1 MNEENLKKLYQT
13 LSNDNFDLP
22 SYEQF
27 ATDMQDDGK
36 RTRLYGNIKSD
47 YDLPDFDT
55 FTNDMG
61 VKKKG
66 ASSNVAQ
73 NGGEDGSAVSAQ
85 QPVPSEKSGATS
97 DPTQQEIDRLQSKY
111 ESALNTN
118 SNFLTPQE
126 NQQLISLK
134 KQKQGEKDQSYKKDQ
149 DKYINEKILSRS
161 TPVDVKKQL
170 IALDQ
175 EYIRLSKEM
184 NSYSERAKTDGN
196 AKASQDQLKAEMQD
210 IRNKQSRLVGGGDL
224 VTKELK
230 AVEEMKARDKSF
242 LETAELY
249 GKDVK
254 FLTPEQEQELFPA
267 KEAVDGLPSEEDT
280 KKLIEDRY
288 AKDDNGNVIKD
299 NNGNPVIDYYNSIG
313 QSLYGKDRDKYATFL
328 GMDPKSPEVR
338 KMSVMD
344 LNEMVD
350 KKRIEA
356 QNFQTSSQE
365 AMSTGNLGNLIDN
378 KNFAKDLF
386 QVDEALKGMDSEYR
400 SIEDQALE
408 YWKRH
413 DINKYNATIG
423 RLEEIRAY
431 AGELPTYTTSV
442 SGTKISVPDQQWLE
456 NFRKEAVSLK
466 VNAERVK
473 LDYLDS
479 NYNWNGYIKESNSIK
494 DQINSLQ
501 KEIEEK
507 SGPLQKVN
515 AERLNVHKELSKQIS
530 AIQTRLDAMNKELSQ
545 YVDKDFVLNDP
556 KNEARANELIANI
569 NALSDEYNTLLQ
581 QNGSL
586 YDESG
591 KLKPAEGSAALQPL
605 YDKYNELNSKN
616 SALMNKYGITEDVRN
631 QYDASLKFL
640 SNSSF
645 AMAGSERFAGS
656 KEQEWIKK
664 GIEMKKKDDLLNGN
678 AFDKAYWLGV
688 DFSRGFLNAIVP
700 ILQVPD
706 AVAEGLG
713 STGRGWTDE
722 LGDWTTKF
730 TDTID
735 ASAKNP
741 EGIPLWYT
749 YLSHTAEGMGSA
761 LAYATTA
768 ELTGGVG
775 TVLGATAKTAIALK
789 NASTFT
795 TAFLGSY
802 NQNYRDAID
811 AGMSR
816 GEAMASASFLSGVAG
831 GTSLVLP
838 DYKLIGTAQ
847 RVSFVSAVK
856 NLGFTEG
863 VKKWAPTYTAQMA
876 QSFLQ
881 EGTEGASEYL
891 TDNITKASINKLT
904 GEEKY
909 SDLFNP
915 GDLVE
920 SFLMEGN
927 VGFVMEGM
935 KVGHTY
941 RSPVTESAARAFAE
955 MTPEQKSKFL
965 VNADEQTIAELEKL
979 NKLRLDEIAS
989 SLTNLPSYQTL
1000 SEERKDRVFSLT
1012 QERKM
1017 ILDAAKEAGQL
1028 DLSITKDQIAE
1039 IDGMI
1044 VGVYEAQKVSNQVS
1058 AEGAVVENGVVN
1070 EVVEPVDGA
1079 APTPAA
1085 LDVPDTGTAV
1095 MQGLVTTVYPTVGKV
1110 ETMMDGE
1117 EFVNDED
1124 IAKAEDNLY
1133 TLLDD
1138 IDKREDLTDEQKL
1151 NMSKVIEDRLIKIQD
1166 YEYRS
1171 KTKSSTA
1178 TQARPA
1184 GTIEKA
1190 RAANER
1196 AANPV
1201 RTAAA
1206 EGITVAYN
1214 GMKGTMKMSD
1224 GKMVDNVGDTIP
1236 EGNYVFIPEGT
1247 NNRAGRKGAVVV
1259 GSQEDIDS
1267 NAEFVNTE
1275 SNPSWAPDQN
1285 NVANM
1290 KLPNGDTLSIMD
1302 DDLSVDVG
1310 LKAAEQTIGLA
1321 PQAMFDTV
1329 FEEVSKE
1336 FNVEQPY
1343 LKSDD
1348 QKNKQGVPGGVGGQQ
1363 APIQDQSNQ
1372 GTGTEATTTGGV
1384 VQGQQ
1389 EVDFDGAPTITIEEE
1404 TDNAAA
1410 YDNAMAS
1417 VVEFDDT
1424 LEGDDL
1430 DTATAFV
1437 QSGATPEEAVRIV
1450 RDEKEAMEQ
1459 ASQPD
1464 TMDTSS
1470 SQQERKFSE
1479 DKLALS
1485 GLAGGFKPITRNAFD
1500 VRSSAVQD
1508 HINMQ
1513 KSFAVVVEKN
1523 GKKYVMVGLRLKTER
1538 EAKTS
1543 GRDNYSFATYELD
1556 ENTPSNIVELLEQK
1570 AKENFKNI
1578 YADFSSS
1585 DVIKPITTTEPFTI
1599 PKAVETPKPVAER
1612 TTTRPGEYTPS
1623 RKAELKEKYKGKPGM
1638 AMLEYLDKAARAFRK
1653 TFSKDTPVFVFETA
1667 REMHDALV
1675 AQGRSESFDPNEN
1688 GAFAYD
1694 EDGNVNGIY
1703 LNMEN
1708 ADAATA
1714 PHEFVHNVL
1723 LEVFGQDPEV
1733 YIKFRDKILE
1743 MFKGSNIDRLKKWAE
1758 ESYNE
1763 ESSPEE
1769 FMTELTAQLA
1779 VTDKELE
1786 LPTTLVD
1793 KFKDIMNSVFQSVAG
1808 MNVFSD
1814 RATKKDVVEFI
1825 NAMASGLAAG
1835 RAIDL
1840 QAGKRLAKERAKELA
1855 KSKPVSR
1862 AKVREQSRKSAS
1874 QIAAVD
1880 AAQASAMSVDDRIM
1894 AGRLRDQIAATNP
1907 DLDFIMDNFDKIER
1921 AMVKEGKLKV
1931 NCEL

>member
-1 MNEENLKKLYQT
+1 MNEEALKYAHGLFTKDGYNGSLEDFKS
-13 LSNDNFDLP
+13 LM
-22 SYEQF
+22 
-27 ATDMQDDGK
+27 ATDKEALNYSYGLFKKDGYADSIDDYSALLGLGK
-36 RTRLYGNIKSD
+36 QTASPSGI
-47 YDLPDFDT
+47 
-55 FTNDMG
+55 G
-61 VKKKG
+61 A
-66 ASSNVAQ
+66 ASSSAQ
-73 NGGEDGSAVSAQ
+73 SAQ
-85 QPVPSEKSGATS
+85 QPEPSEPSGAS
-97 DPTQQEIDRLQSKY
+97 DPTQQEIDRLQAKY
-111 ESALNTN
+111 ESALKTN
-118 SNFLTPQE
+118 SNWLTDQE
-126 NQQLISLK
+126 NQQLIGLK
-134 KQKQGEKDQSYKKDQ
+134 KRKQGEKDRSYKKDQ

-175 EYIRLSKEM
+175 EYIKLNKEM
-184 NSYSERAKTDGN
+184 NSYNERAKTDGN
-196 AKASQDQLKAEMQD
+196 AKAFQDQLKAEMQD
-210 IRNKQSRLVGGGDL
+210 IRNRQSRLVGGGDI

-230 AVEEMKARDKSF
+230 AADEMKARDKSF
-242 LETAELY
+242 LETSELY

-254 FLTPEQEQELFPA
+254 FLTPEQEQEMFPA
-267 KEAVDGLPSEEDT
+267 KEAVDGLSSAEET
-280 KKLIEDRY
+280 RKLYEDRY
-288 AKDDNGNVIKD
+288 AKDDKGNVIKD
-299 NNGNPVIDYYNSIG
+299 ENGSPVIDYYNSIG
-313 QSLYGKDRDKYATFL
+313 QSLYGKDRDEYATLL

-338 KMSVMD
+338 KMSVLD
-344 LNEMVD
+344 LVSIYD
-350 KKRIEA
+350 QKKVEA

-386 QVDEALKGMDSEYR
+386 QVDEALKGMESEYK
-400 SIEDQALE
+400 SIENQALE

-413 DINKYNATIG
+413 DINKYNATMNK
-423 RLEEIRAY
+423 LEEIRAY

-466 VNAERVK
+466 VNAERMK
-473 LDYLDS
+473 LDYLNS
-479 NYNWNGYIKESNSIK
+479 HYNWNGYLKESNSIT

-515 AERLNVHKELSKQIS
+515 SERLNAHKELYKQTS

-556 KNEARANELIANI
+556 KNEARANELLANI
-569 NALSDEYNTLLQ
+569 NALSNEYNTLLQ
-581 QNGSL
+581 QNGSM

-591 KLKPAEGSAALQPL
+591 KLKPAEGSAELQPL
-605 YDKYNELNSKN
+605 YDKYNELNNKN

-645 AMAGSERFAGS
+645 AMANSERFAGS

-664 GIEMKKKDDLLNGN
+664 GIEMKKEDDLLNGN

-688 DFSRGFLNAIVP
+688 DLSRGFANAIMP

-730 TDTID
+730 TDTVD
-735 ASAKNP
+735 ATAKNP
-741 EGIPLWYT
+741 EGIPLWYE

-761 LAYATTA
+761 LAYAATA

-775 TVLGATAKTAIALK
+775 NVLGATAKTAITLK

-802 NQNYRDAID
+802 NQNYRDAIN

-816 GEAMASASFLSGVAG
+816 GEATAAAGFLSTVAG

-838 DYKLIGTAQ
+838 DYKLVGTAQ

-909 SDLFNP
+909 STLFNP
-915 GDLVE
+915 GELVQ

-927 VGFVMEGM
+927 VGLVMEGM
-935 KVGHTY
+935 KMGHNY

-955 MTPEQKSKFL
+955 MSPAQKADYLK
-965 VNADEQTIAELEKL
+965 NADEETIKEIEEL

-989 SLTNLPSYQTL
+989 SLTNLPSYQGL
-1000 SEERKDRVFSLT
+1000 SEARKDRVFSLT

-1017 ILDAAKEAGQL
+1017 ILDTAKELGQL
-1028 DLSITKDQIAE
+1028 DWHLTKEEIAV
-1039 IDGMI
+1039 IDGLI
-1044 VGVYEAQKVSNQVS
+1044 VGVYEAQKVSDQVS
-1058 AEGAVVENGVVN
+1058 AEEAVVENGVVN
-1070 EVVEPVDGA
+1070 ELVEPTEGA
-1079 APTPAA
+1079 TPTPAP
-1085 LDVPDTGTAV
+1085 LDVPDTGTQV
-1095 MQGLVTTVYPTVGKV
+1095 MSGLVTTLYPTVGKV
-1110 ETMMDGE
+1110 ETMMEGE
-1117 EFVNDED
+1117 EFVNDKD
-1124 IAKAEDNLY
+1124 IATAEDNLY

-1138 IDKREDLTDEQKL
+1138 IDKREDLTDQQKL
-1151 NMSKVIEDRLIKIQD
+1151 SMSRVIEERIQKIEN

-1178 TQARPA
+1178 TQARAA

-1214 GMKGTMKMSD
+1214 GMQGTMKMSD

-1236 EGNYVFIPEGT
+1236 EGNYVFVPEGT

-1348 QKNKQGVPGGVGGQQ
+1348 QKNKQGVSGGVGGQQ
-1363 APIQDQSNQ
+1363 TTVQNQPDQ
-1372 GTGTEATTTGGV
+1372 GTGTETTTPSGV
-1384 VQGQQ
+1384 VQGTQ
-1389 EVDFDGAPTITIEEE
+1389 EVDFDGAPAITIEEE

-1410 YDNAMAS
+1410 YDDAMTS
-1417 VVEFDDT
+1417 VIEFDDT

-1437 QSGATPEEAVRIV
+1437 QMGATPEEAVGMIRE
-1450 RDEKEAMEQ
+1450 EKEAIEQ
-1459 ASQPD
+1459 ASKGAEFNPK
-1464 TMDTSS
+1464 SS
-1470 SQQERKFSE
+1470 K
-1479 DKLALS
+1479 KVAAL
-1485 GLAGGFKPITRNAFD
+1485 
-1500 VRSSAVQD
+1500 VQ
-1508 HINMQ
+1508 
-1513 KSFAVVVEKN
+1513 KKASFATVVKQG
-1523 GKKYVMVGLRLKTER
+1523 GKKYVVVGLKLAASRKNKT
-1538 EAKTS
+1538 A
-1543 GRDNYSFATYELD
+1543 GRDNYSFASYELN
-1556 ENTPSNIVELLEQK
+1556 ENTPSNIVEILEKQ
-1570 AKENFKNI
+1570 AKDNFKNI
-1578 YADFSSS
+1578 YPDFSDS
-1585 DVIKPITTTEPFTI
+1585 DVIKPIATTEAFTI
-1599 PKAVETPKPVAER
+1599 PKAAEKQQPVAETA
-1612 TTTRPGEYTPS
+1612 TTKPGEYTPS
-1623 RKAELKEKYKGKPGM
+1623 RKTELKDKYKGQPK
-1638 AMLEYLDKAARAFRK
+1638 AAVLEYLDKAARAFRK

-1675 AQGRSESFDPNEN
+1675 AQGRDKDFDPKEG

-1694 EDGNVNGIY
+1694 DDGNVYGIY

-1708 ADAATA
+1708 ADAAVA

-1723 LEVFGQDPEV
+1723 LEVFGQDPEA
-1733 YIKFRDKILE
+1733 YIKFRDKVLE

-1758 ESYNE
+1758 ENYNE

-1769 FMTELTAQLA
+1769 FITELTAQLA

-1793 KFKDIMNSVFQSVAG
+1793 KFKDIVNSVFRSVSG

-1862 AKVREQSRKSAS
+1862 AKVREQSRRAAS
-1874 QIAAVD
+1874 QIAGVD